1 MAVNVGDPAPDF
13 ELVDQARQPV
23 TLATFRPDKNVVVVF
38 YPGAFTRTCSAE
50 LCALRD
56 DLTEFEN
63 ETSQLLTISVD
74 SAPVHRAWA
83 SAERFTYALLS
94 DFWPHGEVARRYG
107 VFDEVSGQAER
118 ATFIVDREGIVRW
131 KVVSGRS
138 DPRNPADYQRILMSL
153 A

>member
-13 ELVDQARQPV
+13 QLSDQAREPIA
-23 TLATFRPDKNVVVVF
+23 LSSIRPARNAVIVF

-56 DLTEFEN
+56 DLSEFQN
-63 ETSQLLTISVD
+63 DQSQLLST
-74 SAPVHRAWA
+74 PVHRAWA
-83 SAERFTYALLS
+83 NQEGFTYPLLS
-94 DFWPHGEVARRYG
+94 DFWPHGEIARRYG
-107 VFDEVSGQAER
+107 VFDEETGQAER
-118 ATFIVDREGIVRW
+118 ATFIVDRQGIVRW

-138 DPRNPADYQRILMSL
+138 DPRNPADYQRILASL